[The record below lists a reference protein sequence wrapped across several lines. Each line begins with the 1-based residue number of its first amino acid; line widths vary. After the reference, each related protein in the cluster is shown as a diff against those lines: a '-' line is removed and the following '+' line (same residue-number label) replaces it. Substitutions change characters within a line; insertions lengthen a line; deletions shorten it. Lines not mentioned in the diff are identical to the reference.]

1 MKIEKKIKSVTSK
14 TVGDSIRWLVTT
26 MDNEFY
32 STFNVDVGKKIE
44 ELNFQQGDTAEIEF
58 ITNKKGFKNVTAI
71 DKVIQVGEPEPKIER
86 SQINTTAKDDLI
98 EIEAARH
105 DAAEITKGLLMC
117 GFFNP
122 KEQDVEDVL
131 ARFHLIFDEIMRTG
145 RK

>member
-1 MKIEKKIKSVTSK
+1 MKVEKKIKSVTSK

-32 STFNVDVGKKIE
+32 STFDTNVGKKLE
-44 ELNFQQGDTAEIEF
+44 ELNFQQGDTAEMEF
-58 ITNKKGFKNVTAI
+58 ITNKKGFKNITAI
-71 DKVIQVGEPEPKIER
+71 DKVIQVDELAEER
-86 SQINTTAKDDLI
+86 PQINTTAKDDLI

-131 ARFHLIFDEIMRTG
+131 ARFHLIFDEIMKSG

>member
-1 MKIEKKIKSVTSK
+1 VEKKIKSVTSK
-14 TVGDSIRWLVTT
+14 AVGDSIRWLVTT
-26 MDNEFY
+26 MDNDFY
-32 STFNVDVGKKIE
+32 STFDTNVGKKIE

-58 ITNKKGFKNVTAI
+58 ITNKKGFKNITAI
-71 DKVIQVGEPEPKIER
+71 DKVIQINESEAKEEPP
-86 SQINTTAKDDLI
+86 QIHVTDEDRLI

-131 ARFHLIFDEIMRTG
+131 ARFHLIFDEIMKTG